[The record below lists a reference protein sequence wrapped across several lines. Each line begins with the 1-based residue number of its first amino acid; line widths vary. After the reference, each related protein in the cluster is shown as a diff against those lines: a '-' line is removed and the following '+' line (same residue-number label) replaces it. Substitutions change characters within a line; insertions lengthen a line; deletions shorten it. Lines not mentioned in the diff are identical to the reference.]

1 MKEGEN
7 ELELNDTKEAF
18 YKIEKSEAI
27 TSSNERMRGL
37 YSYNVLDSADLDQA
51 KKVERKMA
59 KYERR

>member
-7 ELELNDTKEAF
+7 ELELDDTKEAF
-18 YKIEKSEAI
+18 YKIEKSEAN
-27 TSSNERMRGL
+27 SLSNERMRGL